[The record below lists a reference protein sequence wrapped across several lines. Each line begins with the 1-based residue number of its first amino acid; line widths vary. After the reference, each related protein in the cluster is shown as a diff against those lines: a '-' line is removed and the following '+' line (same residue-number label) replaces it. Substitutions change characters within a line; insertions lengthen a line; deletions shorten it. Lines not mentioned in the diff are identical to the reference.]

1 MRYLK
6 LKRGKKK
13 FRHISE
19 GLNLYNKKNDGTIVS
34 DSEIGEMSS
43 LKGKIVI
50 LDIIFIMKL
59 GLLNENAQLPVNCNK
74 TNIYQAERKRKTF
87 ERNWSN

>member
-50 LDIIFIMKL
+50 LVRHNF
-59 GLLNENAQLPVNCNK
+59 LNETRTSK
-74 TNIYQAERKRKTF
+74 
-87 ERNWSN
+87 